1 MGWVP
6 AGLAPPPVLEADQ
19 LWVVLSGILGI
30 AGMLTYEKKQGV
42 AR

>member
-6 AGLAPPPVLEADQ
+6 AGLAPPSVLEADQ
-19 LWVVLSGILGI
+19 LWAVLSEILGI
-30 AGMLTYEKKQGV
+30 AGMRTDEKRQGV